1 VARVVGTTNPL
12 GIAAALLT
20 AASLVGYLGLIAA
33 ESGPN
38 DWGRV
43 LLVTLTI
50 AVAAAAA
57 WVGSVAGS
65 GATRTGTFGGAGGI
79 LLGMGYLAL
88 FSIGLILIVTGLLAL
103 GAAAA
108 EAVRWQRWAHA
119 IVGLVLGIAAVLG
132 PFFVST

>member
-1 VARVVGTTNPL
+1 VARVVRTTNPL
-12 GIAAALLT
+12 GITAAVLT

-43 LLVTLTI
+43 LLVASTI

-57 WVGSVAGS
+57 WVGSVAGT
-65 GATRTGTFGGAGGI
+65 GATRAGALGGAAGI
-79 LLGMGYLAL
+79 LLGLGYLAL
-88 FSIGLILIVTGLLAL
+88 LSIGLILIVTGLIAL

-108 EAVRWQRWAHA
+108 EAVRRRRSAHA
-119 IVGLVLGIAAVLG
+119 ILGLVLGIAAVLG
-132 PFFVST
+132 PFFLSG